1 MPANS
6 GKLYVV
12 ATPIGNLGDISARA
26 TAILREVDVV
36 LCEDTRVSGKLLAA
50 LEIRKPLKSYHEH
63 SDARRTHEV
72 VTDMLEG
79 KTMALVTD
87 AGTPGVNDPGGVLV
101 AAAAKVGIEIIPV
114 PGPNATVTALSI
126 CGFPA
131 DRYTFVGFPPNKK
144 GRDTFFRELGEV
156 EHTLVMFESTH
167 RIVKTLEQL
176 KQLNRPLVVCRELTK
191 LHETIYRGSVEDVLH
206 KLEQTSTKG
215 EFVIVVAPKDWR

>member
-1 MPANS
+1 MSPNS

-26 TAILREVDVV
+26 TAVLREVDVV
-36 LCEDTRVSGKLLAA
+36 LCEDTRVSSKLLAA
-50 LEIRKPLKSYHEH
+50 LSIRKPTMSYHEH
-63 SDARRTHEV
+63 TDPRRTHEV
-72 VTDMLEG
+72 VSQLLEG

-101 AAAAKVGIEIIPV
+101 AAATKVGIDVVPV
-114 PGPNATVTALSI
+114 PGPNATVAALSI

-144 GRDTFFRELGEV
+144 GRESFFRDLGGV

-167 RIVKTLEQL
+167 RIMKTLEQL
-176 KQLNRPLVVCRELTK
+176 KSLNRPLVVCRELTK
-191 LHETIYRGSVEDVLH
+191 LHETIYRGSVQDVMD
-206 KLEQTSTKG
+206 KLEKTSTKG
-215 EFVIVVAPKDWR
+215 EFVIVVAPKDWK

>member
-1 MPANS
+1 MSHNS

-36 LCEDTRVSGKLLAA
+36 LCEDTRVSGKLLSA
-50 LEIRKPLKSYHEH
+50 LAIRKPMMSYHEH
-63 SDARRTHEV
+63 SDACRTHEV
-72 VTDMLEG
+72 VTEMLEG

-101 AAAAKVGIEIIPV
+101 AAAAKVGIDIIPV

-144 GRDTFFRELGEV
+144 GRETFFRELGGV

-176 KQLNRPLVVCRELTK
+176 KQLNRPVVVCRELTK
-191 LHETIYRGSVEDVLH
+191 LHETIYRGSVQDVLDR
-206 KLEQTSTKG
+206 LEQTSTKG
-215 EFVIVVAPKDWR
+215 EFVIVVAPKDWK

>member
-1 MPANS
+1 MSHNS

-36 LCEDTRVSGKLLAA
+36 LCEDTRVSGKLLSA
-50 LEIRKPLKSYHEH
+50 LAIRKPMMSYHEH

-72 VTDMLEG
+72 VTEMLEG
-79 KTMALVTD
+79 KAMALVTD

-101 AAAAKVGIEIIPV
+101 AAAAKVGIDIIPV
-114 PGPNATVTALSI
+114 PGPNATVAALSI

-144 GRDTFFRELGEV
+144 GRETFFRELGGV

-176 KQLNRPLVVCRELTK
+176 KQLNRPVVVCRELTK
-191 LHETIYRGSVEDVLH
+191 LHETIYRGSVQDVLDR
-206 KLEQTSTKG
+206 LEQTSSKG
-215 EFVIVVAPKDWR
+215 EFVIVVAPKDWK